1 MPNIILTSY
10 FMLGAAKTLQ
20 FLYVMG
26 IILGIIFTILIWVVL
41 VRLAEYLKHLNNH
54 WRDEESYTVSK
65 AELVRKQ
72 SDYIDD
78 ITQELEKIVAILE
91 AKSGIKL
98 EDYNVAENPSNP
110 Q

>member
-1 MPNIILTSY
+1 MHNIILIPY

-41 VRLAEYLKHLNNH
+41 IRLAEYLKHLNNH
-54 WRDEESYTVSK
+54 WRDEESYEVSK

-78 ITQELEKIVAILE
+78 INQELERIAAILE
-91 AKSGIKL
+91 AQSGIKM
-98 EDYNVAENPSNP
+98 DNNVSENPIIP